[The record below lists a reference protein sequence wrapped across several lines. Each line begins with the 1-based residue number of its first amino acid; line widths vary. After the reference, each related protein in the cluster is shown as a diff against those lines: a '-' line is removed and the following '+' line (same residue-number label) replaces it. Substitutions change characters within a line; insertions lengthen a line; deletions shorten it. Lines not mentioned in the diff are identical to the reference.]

1 MRIGSCYISRG
12 DQSPCRLQPRAAWRC
27 RTARTAAARPVRH
40 GRARPLP
47 PRPPFSAAG
56 GRARGPWQRR
66 GGSSS
71 SSSWRERS
79 RRQRWAAGPPCCEGR
94 LCPAPPGETAPPA
107 PPPPAPSPVPLPRAA
122 VWRGA
127 GRALPNPGA
136 VARGSA
142 GMHTQHWGGSI
153 PTKSAGKGGVWRRP
167 AAPSPCPGAGSSASA
182 RGARWAGTRRAGGS
196 RGPGAAAK
204 AELQG
209 LGLCVTETS
218 QHLNCA
224 FPYSETYPSSLD
236 LFNWVLGRYRSQSV
250 YWILS
255 AKFSPRTLNE
265 CLITI
270 FGKKKCARIMEPAL
284 RFEHQCV
291 FLQNWC

>member
-27 RTARTAAARPVRH
+27 RTARTAAAQPVRH

-79 RRQRWAAGPPCCEGR
+79 RRQRWAAGPLCCEGR

-127 GRALPNPGA
+127 GRALPNRGA

-142 GMHTQHWGGSI
+142 GMHMQHWGGSI
-153 PTKSAGKGGVWRRP
+153 PTKSAWKGGVWRRP
-167 AAPSPCPGAGSSASA
+167 AAPSPCPEAGSSASA

-196 RGPGAAAK
+196 RGPGAAAR
-204 AELQG
+204 AELRG

-224 FPYSETYPSSLD
+224 FPYSEPYPSSLNFFGQVPISTC
-236 LFNWVLGRYRSQSV
+236 LLNSFCKVFSQN
-250 YWILS
+250 IE
-255 AKFSPRTLNE
+255 R
-265 CLITI
+265 
-270 FGKKKCARIMEPAL
+270 
-284 RFEHQCV
+284 V
-291 FLQNWC
+291 FDNNFW